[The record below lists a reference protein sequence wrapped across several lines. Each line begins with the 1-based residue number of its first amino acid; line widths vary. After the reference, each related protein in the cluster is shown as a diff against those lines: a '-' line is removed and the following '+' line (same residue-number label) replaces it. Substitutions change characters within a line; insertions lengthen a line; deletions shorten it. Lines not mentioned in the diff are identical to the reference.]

1 MEKENTLE
9 MVEETVN
16 QLMKLCE
23 ENNLSITL
31 AIIADERSDRLKS
44 NQIVT
49 GGNIINCFK
58 GMRLIERELHEH
70 LVNLSKDE

>member
-1 MEKENTLE
+1 MKKENTLE
-9 MVEETVN
+9 MVEATVN
-16 QLMKLCE
+16 ELLNLCE

-49 GGNIINCFK
+49 GGNIKNCFK
-58 GMRLIERELHEH
+58 GMLLIERELAET
-70 LVNLSKDE
+70 VENFSKK